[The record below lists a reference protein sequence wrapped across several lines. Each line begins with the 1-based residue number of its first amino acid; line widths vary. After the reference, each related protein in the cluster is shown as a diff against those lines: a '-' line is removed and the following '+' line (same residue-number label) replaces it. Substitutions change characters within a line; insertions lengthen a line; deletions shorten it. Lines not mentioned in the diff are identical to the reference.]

1 MRRAI
6 LLGVVILM
14 AVTTG
19 AAAQVMV
26 GANPGAP
33 GFDWVEANVE
43 FGIGNWISIGV
54 SPAVRAAGG
63 FGEAI
68 RAGVDARFYPLHG
81 RDLGLRGFPY
91 DARDLGHQFSP
102 YIAVGGGAG
111 LVFPEQGQS
120 FAVSDLAFQANAELG
135 ARWYPFRTFVVST
148 AHIFDNVFLEV
159 PIGYDV
165 NISALT
171 GVLGYNQNNT
181 EILGRSL
188 FGVPNL
194 YAGIWAGII
203 L

>member
-1 MRRAI
+1 MRKAI
-6 LLGVVILM
+6 LLGFVFLL

-19 AAAQVMV
+19 AAAQVMA
-26 GANPGAP
+26 GASPGAP
-33 GFDWVEANVE
+33 GFDWAEVNVE
-43 FGIGNWISIGV
+43 FGLGNWVSIGV
-54 SPAVRAAGG
+54 SPGVRMAGG
-63 FGEAI
+63 FGDAV

-91 DARDLGHQFSP
+91 DVRDLGHQFSP
-102 YIAVGGGAG
+102 YIAVGGGVG
-111 LVFPEQGQS
+111 LVFPEEGQS
-120 FAVSDLAFQANAELG
+120 FAVSSLAFQANVEVG

-148 AHIFDNVFLEV
+148 AHLFDNIFLEV
-159 PIGYDV
+159 PFGYEV
-165 NISALT
+165 NISDLT
-171 GVLGYNQNNT
+171 GVLGYDQNNT